1 LIAYHRPNLQ
11 EKIVVPKL
19 RNLVEICQAGCIKL
33 GLGNTRTS
41 FAAGLALR
49 AVFFIVHLSSLKREA
64 DMEDL
69 LFAGINRVEQLDSGC
84 GA

>member
-1 LIAYHRPNLQ
+1 LPQGWRSGP
-11 EKIVVPKL
+11 
-19 RNLVEICQAGCIKL
+19 
-33 GLGNTRTS
+33 
-41 FAAGLALR
+41 F
-49 AVFFIVHLSSLKREA
+49 FFIVHLSSLKREA